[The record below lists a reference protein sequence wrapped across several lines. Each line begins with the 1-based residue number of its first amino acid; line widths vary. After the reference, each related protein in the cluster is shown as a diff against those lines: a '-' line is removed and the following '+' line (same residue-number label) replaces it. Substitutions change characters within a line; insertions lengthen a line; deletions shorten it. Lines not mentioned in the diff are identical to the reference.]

1 MKNHNAMRRRGNAD
15 HIAYSIR
22 VESAGNAAI
31 INRAGETVG
40 ILEDWVL
47 FVSGERID
55 EINSYH
61 EAIARTEK
69 LVLTT

>member
-1 MKNHNAMRRRGNAD
+1 MGRPANAVVQ
-15 HIAYSIR
+15 ISIR
-22 VESAGNAAI
+22 IESAGNAAI

-47 FVSGERID
+47 FVSGERIG
-55 EINSYH
+55 EIDSYH